1 MPGDVKALIDKLN
14 PVCRR
19 ALETA
24 AGLCVAQTHFNVE
37 VEHYLI
43 ELIAADGTDLQVVF
57 RYYELDP
64 ARLLNDLNRAVEA
77 FKRGNSRTP
86 AFSPQLVELLE
97 ESWLAASVGLGAEA
111 IRSGAVLKAL
121 LESKTLRPTIVE
133 SCPRLTDLSLER
145 LREDLPEL
153 VRHSAEEGL
162 GAAGGRTARPGGAAA
177 PAPPSRAAA
186 RGPTPALDAYTV
198 NLTAEARAGKIDP
211 IRGRD
216 REIRQVVDILT
227 RRRQNNPILVGDAGV
242 GKTAVAEG
250 FALRVAAGEVPAALK
265 GISVRILDLGLLQAG
280 AGIKGEFEQRLKTVI
295 EEVKAAP
302 VPIILFVDEAHNLI
316 GAGGAAGQSDAA
328 NLLKPALARGELRT
342 IAATTWS
349 EYKKYIE
356 KDPALTRRFQLVRV
370 EEPDEPAAIDML
382 RGVAARLAEHHA
394 VRVLDGA
401 VRDAVRLSARYL
413 SERRLPDKAIG
424 VLDTACARV
433 ALARDARPPQLEDLD
448 RRLAP
453 IALEIEVLE
462 RERGAGADHA
472 EALARLAAERRA
484 LEAEREALA
493 ARWRRELELA
503 REIAG
508 LERELAAARETGTA
522 GEGGAEAGRLAAEI
536 ARLTAECER
545 LQGDDPM
552 VPLAVDGRV
561 VAAVVSGWT
570 GIPVGRM
577 LTDEIRG
584 VLGLEGKMAER
595 LIGQPQALAAI
606 SKRISTSRAE
616 LEDPGKPQGVF
627 LLVGP
632 SGVGK
637 TETAVVLADL
647 LYGGERNMVTLNMS
661 EFQEPHSV
669 ATLKGS
675 PPGYVGYGEGGVL
688 TEAVRRRPY
697 SVVLLDEAE
706 KAHADVL
713 ELFYQVFDKGVLED
727 AEGVPVDFKN
737 TILLLTTNLA
747 AETIHRAC
755 AGKERPSPEKLLELV
770 RPHLLKHFRPA
781 LLGRL
786 AVVPYYPLGEADIRA
801 IVELK
806 LRKVQERI
814 RRNHAAE
821 LTWDDDVVAEIAGL
835 CTAEDTGARNID
847 HVLTNELLP
856 GLSAELLERMA
867 KGSTFSSIHLVL
879 SGSRHFQFRINE
891 RSTSR

>member
-1 MPGDVKALIDKLN
+1 MSGDVKALIDKLN

-43 ELIAADGTDLQVVF
+43 ELIETDGTDLQVVF
-57 RYYELDP
+57 RYYDLDP
-64 ARLLNDLNRAVEA
+64 ARLLADLNGAVEA

-97 ESWLAASVGLGAEA
+97 EAWLAASVGLGSEA
-111 IRSGAVLKAL
+111 IRSGAVLRAL
-121 LESKTLRPTIVE
+121 LESKALRPTIVE

-145 LREDLPEL
+145 LRADLPEL
-153 VRHSAEEGL
+153 VRHSAEEGV
-162 GAAGGRTARPGGAAA
+162 GAAGGKRPRPAAA
-177 PAPPSRAAA
+177 GPG
-186 RGPTPALDAYTV
+186 GPTPALDAYTV
-198 NLTAEARAGKIDP
+198 DLTAEARAGKIDP

-216 REIRQVVDILT
+216 REIRQVIDILT

-250 FALRVAAGEVPAALK
+250 FALRVAAGEVPAALQ

-328 NLLKPALARGELRT
+328 NLLKPALARGDLRT

-370 EEPDEPAAIDML
+370 EEPDEAAAVDML
-382 RGVAARLAEHHA
+382 RGVAARLAEHHR
-394 VRVLDGA
+394 VRIVDQA

-413 SERRLPDKAIG
+413 SERRLPDKAIS

-433 ALARDARPPQLEDLD
+433 ALARDAKPPQLEELD
-448 RRLAP
+448 RRLGP
-453 IALEIEVLE
+453 IELEIEVLK
-462 RERGAGADHA
+462 RERDAGVDHA
-472 EALARLAAERRA
+472 DALSRLNTERQA
-484 LEAEREALA
+484 LESEREALA
-493 ARWRRELELA
+493 ARWCRELELA
-503 REIAG
+503 GEIAG
-508 LERELAAARETGTA
+508 LEGELVAAREAGEAAEA
-522 GEGGAEAGRLAAEI
+522 GEGGAERAGSLAAAI
-536 ARLTAECER
+536 TRLTVECER

-561 VAAVVSGWT
+561 VAAVISGWT

-584 VLGLEGKMAER
+584 VLGLEARMAER
-595 LIGQPQALAAI
+595 LIGQGQALSAI
-606 SKRISTSRAE
+606 CKRISTSRAE

-637 TETAVVLADL
+637 TETALVLADL

-697 SVVLLDEAE
+697 GVVLLDEAE
-706 KAHADVL
+706 KAHADVM

-747 AETIHRAC
+747 ADAIHRAC
-755 AGKERPSPEKLLELV
+755 AGGERPSPERLLEIVRPELV
-770 RPHLLKHFRPA
+770 RHFRPA

-786 AVVPYYPLGEADIRA
+786 AIVPYYPLSETEIRA

-821 LTWDDDVVAEIAGL
+821 LAWDADVVAKIAGL
-835 CTAEDTGARNID
+835 CTAEDTGARNVD
-847 HVLTNELLP
+847 FVLTNELLP
-856 GLSAELLERMA
+856 ELSAELLERMA
-867 KGSTFSSIHLVL
+867 EGARFSSVRLGL
-879 SGSRHFQFRINE
+879 AESGGFRFTVE
-891 RSTSR
+891 QSTEGS